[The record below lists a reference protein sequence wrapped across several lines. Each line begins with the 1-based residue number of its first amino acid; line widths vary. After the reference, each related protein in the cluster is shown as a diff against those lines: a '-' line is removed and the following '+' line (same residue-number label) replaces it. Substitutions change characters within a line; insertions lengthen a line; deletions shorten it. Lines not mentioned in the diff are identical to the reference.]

1 MKKIIAACSVLSASL
16 LFSSIVSADTH
27 KPRGGND
34 HGHIQAWYDSSV
46 SSYGYTGH
54 FDHAVSTW
62 NGRNANV
69 SISKTL
75 NNSGQVDRYYVG
87 TTAELGLF
95 GRTNWYNDLG
105 INVDP
110 DWFSYSRS
118 VVSIYH
124 NQLKDYQNGI
134 NFTSTRIRHTTA
146 HEVGHSLGLAHTT
159 SSAQLSTSLMTEGNN
174 PSVNRNINTPSS
186 YDISELRSLYG
197 GPAFMALSSN
207 EDISNQSEI
216 HIETQHASYATLSEL
231 SDYSDLV
238 VIASP
243 IDDFE
248 NRKHISTF
256 YDTGDLQDYYTLN
269 NLTIKKV
276 LSGDKS
282 NIGENLEVIE
292 SNSIVDF
299 GAQKIKMINDG
310 YKETQKGQDYILFLK
325 KDSQG
330 QYQIINRNEGTFT
343 IDEVNSATVNR
354 PGTFITREN
363 SVRDSLL
370 SEIANTYSN
379 EL

>member
-1 MKKIIAACSVLSASL
+1 MKKIIAGLSILSTSF

-27 KPRGGND
+27 SPRGGND
-34 HGHIQAWYDSSV
+34 NGRIQAWYDSSI
-46 SSYGYTGH
+46 SSYGYTSH

-87 TTAELGLF
+87 TTTEIGLY
-95 GRTNWYNDLG
+95 GRNLWYNDLG

-118 VVSIYH
+118 VVSVYH
-124 NQLKDYQNGI
+124 NQLQNHNNGV

-146 HEVGHSLGLAHTT
+146 HELGHSLGLAHTT
-159 SSAQLSTSLMTEGNN
+159 ASAQLSTSLMTEGNN
-174 PSVNRNINTPSS
+174 PSLNRDINTPSS
-186 YDISELRSLYG
+186 YDLSELRSLYG
-197 GPAFMALSSN
+197 GPALMASLN
-207 EDISNQSEI
+207 TDTSNQNEI
-216 HIETQHASYATLSEL
+216 NVETQYESYGTLSEL
-231 SDYSDLV
+231 SNYSDLV

-243 IDDFE
+243 TDDFE
-248 NRKHISTF
+248 NRKHIATF

-269 NLTIKKV
+269 NLSIKKI
-276 LSGDKS
+276 LAGDSS
-282 NIGENLEVIE
+282 NIGGNLEVIE
-292 SNSIVDF
+292 SNGLVES

-310 YKETQKGQDYILFLK
+310 YKETQKGLEYILFLK

-330 QYQIINRNEGTFT
+330 QYQIVNRNEGTFT
-343 IDEVNSATVNR
+343 LDEVNSATTNKL
-354 PGTFITREN
+354 GTFITRDN
-363 SVRDSLL
+363 NVRDNLL
-370 SEIANTYSN
+370 NEIANTYSN